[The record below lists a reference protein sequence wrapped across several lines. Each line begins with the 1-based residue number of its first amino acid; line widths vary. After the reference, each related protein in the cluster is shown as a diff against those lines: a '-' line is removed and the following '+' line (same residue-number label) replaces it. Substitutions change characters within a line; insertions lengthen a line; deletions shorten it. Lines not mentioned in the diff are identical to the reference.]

1 MTNSTLKEFFEQL
14 MKQGTYNGS
23 FYELYIPQ
31 FITAD
36 NKIVQCVS
44 SSCKWENLDDPIS
57 LRDCP
62 IVVFFA
68 NPGEKEATHRAY
80 EKDFVVNDFN
90 KIVTLVLNAD
100 KHKKLKQSAEDKLK
114 EILEKFEVKD
124 WKYSD
129 KAIYY
134 GVSENDICIC
144 ARYDKEDS
152 PDSSSGIR
160 LEIFPPYDSLRHDEG
175 FIKHMKDDIMEGG
188 VNYLRL
194 GKFIDWLENGTK
206 ESRPEPMDMYY
217 SDAADS
223 TSGMEILYIDD
234 EYEDIE
240 PKEKQPIVLAN
251 TKPYFDMVRL
261 IKENV
266 LELIESAVLENGAQV
281 DKNLEIAYA
290 DTECCLER
298 NHTDNT
304 LGVII
309 QPNQDKEKQLEL
321 CFVHGTKFE
330 SPDYSTDVP
339 LRDLPVESLILIYN
353 NLK

>member
-1 MTNSTLKEFFEQL
+1 MTDSTLKEFFEQI
-14 MKQGTYNGS
+14 MEQGTYNGS
-23 FYELYIPQ
+23 FYELDIPQ
-31 FITAD
+31 FITSD

-90 KIVTLVLNAD
+90 KIVTLVLNAN
-100 KHKKLKQSAEDKLK
+100 KHKKLKQSAEDKL
-114 EILEKFEVKD
+114 EEVLEKFEVKD
-124 WKYSD
+124 WKHNSE
-129 KAIYY
+129 AIYY
-134 GVSENDICIC
+134 GVSENGICIC

-152 PDSSSGIR
+152 ADSSSGIR
-160 LEIFPPYDSLRHDEG
+160 IEIFPPYDSLRHDED
-175 FIKHMKDDIMEGG
+175 FIKYMKNDIMEGG

-194 GKFIDWLENGTK
+194 GKFTDWVDNGTK

-217 SDAADS
+217 SDVS
-223 TSGMEILYIDD
+223 NVISGVEVLYIDD

-240 PKEKQPIVLAN
+240 PKEKQQLSLAN
-251 TKPYFDMVRL
+251 TKPYSDMARL
-261 IKENV
+261 IKADV
-266 LELIESAVLENGAQV
+266 LELIETAVLENGAQV

-290 DTECCLER
+290 NTECGLEC

-304 LGVII
+304 VGVII
-309 QPNQDKEKQLEL
+309 LPNQDDEEQLEL

-339 LRDLPVESLILIYN
+339 LKDFPVESLILIYN